1 MWWAVHV
8 ARLGLIRNAWKLS
21 GEKPD
26 RMQMY
31 IGEYIKNIFQMYN
44 VMEILLI
51 DRYLSITVENAS
63 VTNNKH

>member
-1 MWWAVHV
+1 
-8 ARLGLIRNAWKLS
+8 
-21 GEKPD
+21 
-26 RMQMY
+26 MY

>member
-1 MWWAVHV
+1 VHV

>member
-1 MWWAVHV
+1 MHV